1 MFFAAI
7 GGKEGNVCVSNCNS
21 VGLYPDQNNGV
32 CVGCHSACK
41 TCFGPENEECFECAD
56 GFVQIDKY
64 ICDTECLPENSYIVN
79 GNQCRRKQI

>member
-32 CVGCHSACK
+32 CVGCHPACK

-79 GNQCRRKQI
+79 GNQCRRK